1 MSDLQF
7 NSLRE
12 DLALDDSPLSKD
24 ALGAI
29 EALIRYAEA
38 LRNSAALLNKE
49 ANYLYKEVGDL
60 RRQKV
65 NLQDLIEAHKK
76 QGDLFK

>member
-1 MSDLQF
+1 MSELQF
-7 NSLRE
+7 KSLRE

-29 EALIRYAEA
+29 EALINYAEA
-38 LRNSAALLNKE
+38 LRNSVAVLNKE
-49 ANYLYKEVGDL
+49 TSYLHKEVVHL
-60 RRQKV
+60 RLQKV
-65 NLQDLIEAHKK
+65 ALEDLIDAHKK

>member
-1 MSDLQF
+1 MSELQF
-7 NSLRE
+7 KSLRE

-29 EALIRYAEA
+29 EALIKYAEA
-38 LRNSAALLNKE
+38 LRNSVAVLNKE
-49 ANYLYKEVGDL
+49 TSYLHKEVVHL
-60 RRQKV
+60 RLQKV
-65 NLQDLIEAHKK
+65 ALEDLIDAHKK